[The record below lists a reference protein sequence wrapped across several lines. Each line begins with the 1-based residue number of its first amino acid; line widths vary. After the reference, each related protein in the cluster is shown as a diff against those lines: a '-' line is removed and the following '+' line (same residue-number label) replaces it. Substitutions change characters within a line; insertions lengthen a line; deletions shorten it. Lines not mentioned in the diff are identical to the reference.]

1 MLDDRDLAQLGEVGI
16 SLEEARRQIRL
27 LEHPPASIVLD
38 RACTV
43 GDGIR
48 VLDEAER
55 REAARCHEEACRQG
69 RLLKLV
75 PASGAASR
83 MFEALLAV
91 QNDADMERIED
102 VRKAATRGDANASAL
117 LEFLAGLRKFAFFE
131 SLQAILARR
140 GRSID
145 ELEARG
151 AFGEIVDALLGP
163 HGLDYAN
170 QPKGLLE
177 FHRYA
182 GENRTAFEEHLV
194 EATEY
199 VRDAKGRCRI
209 HLTVS
214 PEHRSGFAA
223 RLKRTGA
230 GYEQRYGAS
239 FDVDF
244 SLQKRSTD
252 TLAVDE
258 ANEPF
263 RHADGSLLLRP
274 GGHGALIENLNDLRA
289 DLIHVQNIDNV
300 VPDRLRGQTTES
312 KKMLI
317 GHLVGIQAKG
327 FSLLEELQASEGPP
341 PRLLEEARDFARRV
355 LAVEV
360 PAEVQRSGGRQRSF
374 LIDRLDRPLRVCG
387 VVRNTGEPG
396 GGPFW
401 VRGRNGAV
409 TLQIVESAQVD
420 ADDPAQR
427 RIFASATH
435 FNPVSLVCGL
445 RKWQGESFDLR
456 QFVDPEAVFI
466 ARKSKDGCQL
476 KALERPGL
484 WNGAMANWNTVFV
497 EIPEINFTP
506 VKTVNDLLRAEH
518 QQIVVVIEELGR

>member
-1 MLDDRDLAQLGEVGI
+1 MFDDRDLAQLKEVGI
-16 SLEEARRQIRL
+16 PLEEARRQIRL

-38 RACTV
+38 RPCTV

-48 VLDEAER
+48 VLDESERLRAEKR
-55 REAARCHEEACRQG
+55 HEEACRQG

-83 MFEALLAV
+83 MFQALLAL
-91 QNDADMERIED
+91 QSDADMRSTED
-102 VRKAATRGDANASAL
+102 ARRAAGRGDADARAL
-117 LEFLAGLRKFAFFE
+117 LEFFAGLRKFAFFE
-131 SLQAILARR
+131 SLQTVLARR

-145 ELEARG
+145 ELDAQGEC
-151 AFGEIVDALLGP
+151 GEILDALLSP

-182 GENRTAFEEHLV
+182 DENRTAFDEHLV

-199 VRDAKGRCRI
+199 VRDARGRCPV
-209 HLTVS
+209 HFTVS
-214 PEHRSGFAA
+214 PEHRSAFLA
-223 RLKRTGA
+223 RLEKTRA
-230 GYEQRYGAS
+230 KYERRYGVR

-252 TLAVDE
+252 TLAIDE
-258 ANEPF
+258 ENEPF
-263 RHADGSLLLRP
+263 RNADGSLLLRP
-274 GGHGALIENLNDLRA
+274 GGHGALIENLNDLHA
-289 DLIHVQNIDNV
+289 DLIHIQNIDNV
-300 VPDRLRGQTTES
+300 VPDRLRVQTMEW
-312 KKMLI
+312 KKTLV
-317 GHLVGIQAKG
+317 GHLADIQAKS
-327 FSLLEELQASEGPP
+327 FALLEELNANELPAPHLLDQAREFV
-341 PRLLEEARDFARRV
+341 RDA
-355 LAVEV
+355 LSVEM
-360 PAEVQRSGGRQRSF
+360 PAQLQRSTGLQRSF
-374 LIDRLDRPLRVCG
+374 LMDRLDRPLRVCG

-401 VRGRNGAV
+401 VRGKNGVV

-420 ADDPAQR
+420 ASDSAQR
-427 RIFASATH
+427 EIFASATH
-435 FNPVSLVCGL
+435 FNPVSLAGGL
-445 RKWQGESFDLR
+445 RNWQGDSFDLR

-466 ARKSKDGCQL
+466 ADKSKDGRRL

-506 VKTVNDLLRAEH
+506 VKTVNDLLRPEH
-518 QQIVVVIEELGR
+518 QESLSMVPRTR

>member
-1 MLDDRDLAQLGEVGI
+1 
-16 SLEEARRQIRL
+16 
-27 LEHPPASIVLD
+27 
-38 RACTV
+38 
-43 GDGIR
+43 
-48 VLDEAER
+48 
-55 REAARCHEEACRQG
+55 
-69 RLLKLV
+69 
-75 PASGAASR
+75 
-83 MFEALLAV
+83 
-91 QNDADMERIED
+91 
-102 VRKAATRGDANASAL
+102 
-117 LEFLAGLRKFAFFE
+117 
-131 SLQAILARR
+131 
-140 GRSID
+140 
-145 ELEARG
+145 
-151 AFGEIVDALLGP
+151 
-163 HGLDYAN
+163 
-170 QPKGLLE
+170 
-177 FHRYA
+177 
-182 GENRTAFEEHLV
+182 
-194 EATEY
+194 
-199 VRDAKGRCRI
+199 
-209 HLTVS
+209 VS